1 MCELPAVGQRLA
13 ELCNTLALVGAPPN
27 ACRGRGQRVGKG
39 FSVVALF
46 LAYPFKNGAYSVLEN
61 TIDTVFWSFP
71 INFPSWGAVAPVS
84 SGCLFTAVI
93 SLGPLS
99 KLHFPAPIP
108 LFTYRY
114 TTQPG
119 VQWAQTLVCTDC
131 VFSSSFVLPS
141 TDWVLCSPV
150 IPQIFLPAPADSPA
164 VSGLF

>member
-13 ELCNTLALVGAPPN
+13 KLCNTLALVGAPPN

-84 SGCLFTAVI
+84 VHSCHLPGSTVQT
-93 SLGPLS
+93 PLS
-99 KLHFPAPIP
+99 STHPSFHLQIHNSTWCAMGTDPGMHRLCVQFFLCPAFHRLGVMFPCNSSNIP
-108 LFTYRY
+108 S
-114 TTQPG
+114 
-119 VQWAQTLVCTDC
+119 C
-131 VFSSSFVLPS
+131 SS
-141 TDWVLCSPV
+141 
-150 IPQIFLPAPADSPA
+150 
-164 VSGLF
+164 